1 MDFIKETLNGQ
12 QYPKMIRVRQNFDG
26 SKIDDVAGA
35 VMSALNAPKFQ
46 DAVGEGMIQQN
57 SASSAERL

>member
-46 DAVGEGMIQQN
+46 DAVGEGM
-57 SASSAERL
+57 